1 MRVENLTRKNK
12 QMIKFSFTDEEIQS
26 ACKELGLPENT
37 FEDKTS
43 ERRKIID
50 CWNNANIIACP
61 GSGKTT
67 VLLVKLLLLSQRM
80 PFEDGSGIC
89 VLTHTNVAI
98 DEIKSTL
105 GNKADIIFKYPNFF
119 GTIQSFVGQF
129 LLKKSLWDYYRSPV
143 TSVDTDV
150 FNRKLIKEFM
160 KLNNYK
166 SKLHGLLF
174 HSAYN
179 QKITKKDIAAY
190 CFADDSLSAKDKSF
204 RVGKLFEALKKQETL
219 KKSGELKYSQCKS
232 LVVENLPV
240 EFNKQL
246 LLKELIDSKHKLAMG
261 ELANKK
267 CESLVTDLNLDLI
280 KNNIYNRAKNR
291 VVAGKDTESFK
302 EFKLLKED
310 IYKQGIVSFEDA
322 FSLSSIT
329 LNDCPEISPILSN
342 RFGFLFADEM
352 QDTQLH
358 QMDIISSV
366 FNEAVIKQ
374 YFGDPDQAIFNGF
387 SDETS
392 AWNHDLDGFVSLPIS
407 DSKRF
412 GNEIASCINPF
423 KQVLPAISGNAQKQS
438 LQPTI
443 LLFDQPEQA
452 VGLFVKQ
459 IHNHKLLGNDWRST
473 SARFN
478 LVGAVGKAPAEKD
491 TKLTINSYVQNYSKE
506 TTKRKSNFDNL
517 VSYFQKRPEE
527 ETKQFGTKVYYE
539 LFVNALVAML
549 NLMPNNQYSK
559 SKLLAELKENNP
571 EFLTAFN
578 LFIFNCIQQIE
589 TDTILP
595 IDVKTKF
602 INLLTQYN
610 YQTPQDIHFI
620 NENKINTID
629 AFTQKNNVIV
639 KDGIEIKVGTIHSIK
654 GETHMATLLVENENY
669 SYSESS
675 YFWGHKSDNDLF
687 CPNNTYK
694 RPKTSHAQLE
704 QRLKTTYVA
713 MSRPTHLLC
722 VAVQKSKAGCPKCP
736 PDKKGSCKWN
746 VV

>member
-1 MRVENLTRKNK
+1 
-12 QMIKFSFTDEEIQS
+12 MIKFSFTDEEIQS

-67 VLLVKLLLLSQRM
+67 VLLVKLLLLSQHM

-98 DEIKSTL
+98 DEIKNRL
-105 GNKADIIFKYPNFF
+105 GNKVDLLFKYPNFF
-119 GTIQSFVGQF
+119 GTIQSFVDKFLALPAFRLHPETANSTFIKFDNGTIKKLKINAFYNIGFGKGDKKTLCNYLYGQANQDPAS
-129 LLKKSLWDYYRSPV
+129 K
-143 TSVDTDV
+143 
-150 FNRKLIKEFM
+150 
-160 KLNNYK
+160 KLNGK
-166 SKLHGLLF
+166 QKTEKAIELLNSLEF
-174 HSAYN
+174 TLLDNIIRRPNGKTFLKDVNNEKYQAIRVICFDIWRRGILSFDDAFNFANWYLTEHS
-179 QKITKKDIAAY
+179 I
-190 CFADDSLSAKDKSF
+190 
-204 RVGKLFEALKKQETL
+204 
-219 KKSGELKYSQCKS
+219 
-232 LVVENLPV
+232 
-240 EFNKQL
+240 
-246 LLKELIDSKHKLAMG
+246 
-261 ELANKK
+261 
-267 CESLVTDLNLDLI
+267 LI
-280 KNNIYNRAKNR
+280 KNIISKR
-291 VVAGKDTESFK
+291 
-302 EFKLLKED
+302 
-310 IYKQGIVSFEDA
+310 
-322 FSLSSIT
+322 FSL
-329 LNDCPEISPILSN
+329 
-342 RFGFLFADEM
+342 LFADEM

-366 FNEAVIKQ
+366 FNEAVTKQ

-387 SDETS
+387 SDEKS
-392 AWNHDLDGFVSLPIS
+392 AWRDNIVGFERLAIS

-412 GNEIASCINPF
+412 GNEIAACINPF
-423 KQVLPAISGNAQKQS
+423 KQVLPSISGNTQKQS

-459 IHNHKLLGNDWRST
+459 IHNHKLLDNDWRST

-478 LVGAVGKAPAEKD
+478 LVGSVGKAPAED
-491 TKLTINSYVQNYSKE
+491 TKLTINSYVPNYSKKA
-506 TTKRKSNFDNL
+506 TKRKTNFDNL
-517 VSYFQKRPEE
+517 ISYFQKRPAE

-610 YQTPQDIHFI
+610 YQIPQNTSFI
-620 NENKINTID
+620 NENQINSID

-639 KDGIEIKVGTIHSIK
+639 EDGIEIKVGTIHSIK

-669 SYSESS
+669 GASESS
-675 YFWGHKSDNDLF
+675 YFWDHKSGNDLF

-694 RPKTSHAQLE
+694 RPKTSYAKLE

-713 MSRPTHLLC
+713 MSRPTH
-722 VAVQKSKAGCPKCP
+722 
-736 PDKKGSCKWN
+736 
-746 VV
+746 

>member
-1 MRVENLTRKNK
+1 MV
-12 QMIKFSFTDEEIQS
+12 KFSFTNEEIQS

-37 FEDKTS
+37 FDDKTS

-50 CWNNANIIACP
+50 CWDNANIIACP

-98 DEIKSTL
+98 DEIKNRL
-105 GNKADIIFKYPNFF
+105 GNKADILFKYPNFF

-129 LLKKSLWDYYRSPV
+129 LLKKSLWDYHHSPV
-143 TSVDTDV
+143 SSVDTEI
-150 FNRKLIKEFM
+150 FNRKLIKSFE
-160 KLNNYK
+160 KLNKYN
-166 SKLHGLLF
+166 SALHKFLF
-174 HSAYN
+174 HSAYDK
-179 QKITKKDIAAY
+179 KITQKDIAEY
-190 CFADDSLSAKDKSF
+190 CFEDDPLSAKDKNLRAS
-204 RVGKLFEALKKQETL
+204 KLFKALKKQKIL
-219 KKSGELKYSQCKS
+219 KKSGELEYSQCKS
-232 LVVENLPV
+232 LVRENLPE
-240 EFNKQL
+240 EFNKQI
-246 LLKELIDSKHKLAMG
+246 LLKELIDSAHKLALD
-261 ELANKK
+261 ELANNK
-267 CESLVTDLNLDLI
+267 CKALVANFNLDLI
-280 KNNIYNRAKNR
+280 RNNIYNRAKGR
-291 VVAGKDTESFK
+291 IAAGKDTASFK

-329 LNDCPEISPILSN
+329 LNDFPEISIILSN
-342 RFGFLFADEM
+342 RFGLLFADEM
-352 QDTQLH
+352 QDTQQH
-358 QMDIISSV
+358 QMDIINAV
-366 FNEAVIKQ
+366 FNESVTKQ

-392 AWNHDLDGFVSLPIS
+392 AWNHDLDGFVSLHIS
-407 DSKRF
+407 NSKRF
-412 GNEIASCINPF
+412 GNEIAACINPF
-423 KQVLPAISGNAQKQS
+423 KQVSPTISGNTQKQS

-452 VGLFVKQ
+452 LELFVKQ

-478 LVGAVGKAPAEKD
+478 LVGAVGKAPAKKD

-549 NLMPNNQYSK
+549 NLIPNNQYSK

-578 LFIFNCIQQIE
+578 LCIFNCIQQIE

-610 YQTPQDIHFI
+610 YQIPQDIPFI
-620 NENKINTID
+620 SENKINTID

-669 SYSESS
+669 GVSESS
-675 YFWGHKSDNDLF
+675 YFWGLKSDNHLF
-687 CPNNTYK
+687 CPNNTYE
-694 RPKTSHAQLE
+694 RPKKSYAQLE

-722 VAVQKSKAGCPKCP
+722 VAVQKSKAGCPTCP
-736 PDKKGSCKWN
+736 KDKKAVCKWN
-746 VV
+746 VVQNITAEIEAS

>member
-1 MRVENLTRKNK
+1 MVKL
-12 QMIKFSFTDEEIQS
+12 SFTDEEIQS

-37 FEDKTS
+37 FDDKTS

-98 DEIKSTL
+98 DEIKNRL
-105 GNKADIIFKYPNFF
+105 GNKADILFKYPNFF
-119 GTIQSFVGQF
+119 GTIQSFVGHF
-129 LLKKSLWDYYRSPV
+129 LLKKSLWDYYHSPV
-143 TSVDTDV
+143 ISVDTEI
-150 FNRKLIKEFM
+150 FNQKLIKSFE
-160 KLNNYK
+160 KLNKYN
-166 SKLHGLLF
+166 SALHKFLF
-174 HSAYN
+174 HSAYDK
-179 QKITKKDIAAY
+179 KITQKDIAKY
-190 CFADDSLSAKDKSF
+190 CFEEDPLSAKDKNLRAS
-204 RVGKLFEALKKQETL
+204 KLFKALKKQKIL
-219 KKSGELKYSQCKS
+219 KNSGELEYSKCNS
-232 LVVENLPV
+232 IVSENLPAD
-240 EFNKQL
+240 FNKQL
-246 LLKELIDSKHKLAMG
+246 LLRELIVSRHKLAMD
-261 ELANKK
+261 ELDKNKCKALVANF
-267 CESLVTDLNLDLI
+267 NLDLI
-280 KNNIYNRAKNR
+280 RNNIYNRAKGR
-291 VVAGKDTESFK
+291 IAAGKDTASFK

-329 LNDCPEISPILSN
+329 LNDFPEISIILSN
-342 RFGFLFADEM
+342 RFGLLFADEM
-352 QDTQLH
+352 QDTQQH
-358 QMDIISSV
+358 QMDIINAVFKESV
-366 FNEAVIKQ
+366 TKQ

-392 AWNHDLDGFVSLPIS
+392 AWKHNLDGFVSLPIS

-412 GNEIASCINPF
+412 GNEIAGCINPF
-423 KQVLPAISGNAQKQS
+423 KKVLPSISGNTEKQS

-443 LLFDQPEQA
+443 LLFEAPSQA
-452 VGLFVKQ
+452 VELFVKQ
-459 IHNHKLLGNDWRST
+459 IHNHNLLNYEWKST

-478 LVGAVGKAPAEKD
+478 LVGSVGKEPAEKD
-491 TKLTINSYVQNYSKE
+491 TKLTINSYVENYSKE
-506 TTKRKSNFDNL
+506 TTKRKTNFDNL
-517 VSYFQKRPEE
+517 VSYFQKRPET

-549 NLMPNNQYSK
+549 NLMLKNQYSR

-578 LFIFNCIQQIE
+578 LFIFNCIEQIE
-589 TDTILP
+589 NDTVLP
-595 IDVKTKF
+595 SDIKTEF

-610 YQTPQDIHFI
+610 YQIPQNIPFASEEQI
-620 NENKINTID
+620 KPID

-654 GETHMATLLVENENY
+654 GETHLATLLVENENY
-669 SYSESS
+669 SASESS
-675 YFWGHKSDNDLF
+675 YFWGHSSGNDLF

-694 RPKTSHAQLE
+694 RPKKSYTQLE

-722 VAVQKSKAGCPKCP
+722 VAVQKSKAGCLTCP
-736 PDKKGSCKWN
+736 PDKKVTCKWK
-746 VV
+746 VIPFLDDLS

>member
-1 MRVENLTRKNK
+1 
-12 QMIKFSFTDEEIQS
+12 MIKFSFTDEEIQS

-50 CWNNANIIACP
+50 CWNDANIIACP

-98 DEIKSTL
+98 DEIKNRL
-105 GNKADIIFKYPNFF
+105 GNKVDLLFKYPNFF
-119 GTIQSFVGQF
+119 GTIQSFVDKFLALPAFRLHPETANSTFIKFDNGTIKKLKINAFYNIGFGKGDKKTLCNYLYGQANQDPAS
-129 LLKKSLWDYYRSPV
+129 K
-143 TSVDTDV
+143 
-150 FNRKLIKEFM
+150 
-160 KLNNYK
+160 KLNGK
-166 SKLHGLLF
+166 QKTEKAIELLNSLEF
-174 HSAYN
+174 TLLDNIIRRPNGKTFLKDVNNEKYQAIRVICFDIWRRGILSFDDAFNFANWYLTEHS
-179 QKITKKDIAAY
+179 I
-190 CFADDSLSAKDKSF
+190 
-204 RVGKLFEALKKQETL
+204 
-219 KKSGELKYSQCKS
+219 
-232 LVVENLPV
+232 
-240 EFNKQL
+240 
-246 LLKELIDSKHKLAMG
+246 
-261 ELANKK
+261 
-267 CESLVTDLNLDLI
+267 LI
-280 KNNIYNRAKNR
+280 KNIISKR
-291 VVAGKDTESFK
+291 
-302 EFKLLKED
+302 
-310 IYKQGIVSFEDA
+310 
-322 FSLSSIT
+322 FSL
-329 LNDCPEISPILSN
+329 
-342 RFGFLFADEM
+342 LFADEM

-366 FNEAVIKQ
+366 FNEAVTKQ

-387 SDETS
+387 SDEKS
-392 AWNHDLDGFVSLPIS
+392 AWRDNIVGFERLAIS

-412 GNEIASCINPF
+412 GNEIAACINPF
-423 KQVLPAISGNAQKQS
+423 KQVLPSISGNTQKQS

-443 LLFDQPEQA
+443 LLFDQSEQA

-459 IHNHKLLGNDWRST
+459 IHNHKLLDNDWRST

-478 LVGAVGKAPAEKD
+478 LVGSVGKAPAED
-491 TKLTINSYVQNYSKE
+491 TKLTINSYVPNYSKE
-506 TTKRKSNFDNL
+506 ATKRKTNFDNL
-517 VSYFQKRPEE
+517 ISYFQKRPAE

-549 NLMPNNQYSK
+549 NLMPNNQYTK

-610 YQTPQDIHFI
+610 YQIPQNTSFI
-620 NENKINTID
+620 NENQINSID

-639 KDGIEIKVGTIHSIK
+639 EDGIEIKVGTIHSIK

-669 SYSESS
+669 GASESS
-675 YFWGHKSDNDLF
+675 YFWDHKSGNDLF

-694 RPKTSHAQLE
+694 RPKTSYAQLE

-722 VAVQKSKAGCPKCP
+722 VAVQKSKASCPTCQ
-736 PDKKGSCKWN
+736 PDKKASCKWK

>member
-1 MRVENLTRKNK
+1 
-12 QMIKFSFTDEEIQS
+12 MIKFSFTNEEIQS
-26 ACKELGLPENT
+26 TCKELGLPENT
-37 FEDKTS
+37 FDDKTS

-50 CWNNANIIACP
+50 CWDNANIIACP

-98 DEIKSTL
+98 DEIKNRL
-105 GNKADIIFKYPNFF
+105 GKKADILFKYPNFF

-166 SKLHGLLF
+166 SKLHNLLF

-204 RVGKLFEALKKQETL
+204 RVGKLFEALKKQGTL

-232 LVVENLPV
+232 LVAENLPV

-267 CESLVTDLNLDLI
+267 CESLVTDLSLDLI

-329 LNDCPEISPILSN
+329 LSDCPEISPILSN
-342 RFGFLFADEM
+342 RFGFLFSDEM
-352 QDTQLH
+352 QDTQQH
-358 QMDIISSV
+358 QMDIINAAFNKSV
-366 FNEAVIKQ
+366 TKQ

-412 GNEIASCINPF
+412 GNEIAACINPF
-423 KQVLPAISGNAQKQS
+423 KQVLPTILGNTQKQS

-459 IHNHKLLGNDWRST
+459 IHNHNLLGNDWIST

-478 LVGAVGKAPAEKD
+478 LVGSVGKAPVEKD
-491 TKLTINSYVQNYSKE
+491 TKLTINSYVENYSKE

-517 VSYFQKRPEE
+517 VSYFQKRPEAE
-527 ETKQFGTKVYYE
+527 IKKLGTKVYYE
-539 LFVNALVAML
+539 LFVNALLAVL
-549 NLMPNNQYSK
+549 NLISNNQYSK
-559 SKLLAELKENNP
+559 NKLLAELKENNP

-578 LFIFNCIQQIE
+578 LFTFNYIQKIE
-589 TDTILP
+589 SDASLP
-595 IDVKTKF
+595 IDAKTKF
-602 INLLTQYN
+602 INLLAQYK
-610 YQTPQDIHFI
+610 YQIPQNTSFI
-620 NENKINTID
+620 NEDQVKPID
-629 AFTQKNNVIV
+629 TFTQKNNVIME
-639 KDGIEIKVGTIHSIK
+639 DGIEIKVGTIHSIK

-669 SYSESS
+669 SASESS
-675 YFWGHKSDNDLF
+675 YFWGHSSGNDLF

-694 RPKTSHAQLE
+694 RPTKSYAQLE

-722 VAVQKSKAGCPKCP
+722 VAVQKSKAGCLTCP
-736 PDKKGSCKWN
+736 PDKKVACKWK
-746 VV
+746 VIPVLDDLS

>member
-1 MRVENLTRKNK
+1 MRVESLTRKNK
-12 QMIKFSFTDEEIQS
+12 QMVKLSFTDEEIQS
-26 ACKELGLPENT
+26 ACKELGLPENS

-50 CWNNANIIACP
+50 CWDNANIIACP

-98 DEIKSTL
+98 DEIKNRL
-105 GNKADIIFKYPNFF
+105 GNKADILFKYPNFF

-129 LLKKSLWDYYRSPV
+129 LLKKSLWDLYHSPV
-143 TSVDTDV
+143 NSVDTEV
-150 FNRKLIKEFM
+150 FNRKLVKGFM
-160 KLNNYK
+160 KLNNYQ
-166 SKLHGLLF
+166 SKLHNLLF

-179 QKITKKDIAAY
+179 QKITKKDIKTY
-190 CFADDSLSAKDKSF
+190 CFEHDSLSDKDKTL
-204 RVGKLFEALKKQETL
+204 RAGQLFEALKKQKII
-219 KKSGELKYSQCKS
+219 KKSGELEYSHCKS
-232 LVVENLPV
+232 LVTEKLPA

-246 LLKELIDSKHKLAMG
+246 LLKELIESKHKLAMN
-261 ELANKK
+261 ELANNKS
-267 CESLVTDLNLDLI
+267 ESLVTNLNLDLI
-280 KNNIYNRAKNR
+280 KNNIYNREKNK

-302 EFKLLKED
+302 EFKRLKED
-310 IYKQGIVSFEDA
+310 IYRQGIVSFEDA
-322 FSLSSIT
+322 FLLSSIT
-329 LNDCPEISPILSN
+329 LNDFPEISTILSN

-352 QDTQLH
+352 QDTQQH
-358 QMDIISSV
+358 QMSIIGTV
-366 FNEAVIKQ
+366 FNKTVTKQ
-374 YFGDPDQAIFNGF
+374 YFGDPDQAIFNGI
-387 SDETS
+387 SDEMS
-392 AWNHDLDGFVSLPIS
+392 AWKDKIVGFERLAIS

-412 GNEIASCINPF
+412 GNEIAECINPF
-423 KQVLPAISGNAQKQS
+423 KQVLPTITGNSEKQS
-438 LQPTI
+438 LQPII

-452 VGLFVKQ
+452 VDLFVKQ
-459 IHNHKLLGNDWRST
+459 IHNHNLLNKEWIST

-478 LVGAVGKAPAEKD
+478 LVGYVGKAPTEKGN
-491 TKLTINSYVQNYSKE
+491 KLTINSYVQNYSKE
-506 TTKRKSNFDNL
+506 TTKLKTNFDNL
-517 VSYFQKRPEE
+517 VSYFQKRPGFEI
-527 ETKQFGTKVYYE
+527 KQFGTKVYYD
-539 LFVNALVAML
+539 LFVSALVAIL
-549 NLMPNNQYSK
+549 NLIQSNQYSK
-559 SKLLAELKENNP
+559 SKLLADLKENSP

-589 TDTILP
+589 TVSILP
-595 IDVKTKF
+595 VDVKTKF

-610 YQTPQDIHFI
+610 YQIPQNIPFI
-620 NENKINTID
+620 NENQISSID

-639 KDGIEIKVGTIHSIK
+639 EDGIEIKVGTIHSIK

-669 SYSESS
+669 SASESS

-694 RPKTSHAQLE
+694 RPKTAYAQLE

-722 VAVQKSKAGCPKCP
+722 VAVQKSKAGCPTCL
-736 PDKKGSCKWN
+736 PDKKASCKWK

>member
-1 MRVENLTRKNK
+1 
-12 QMIKFSFTDEEIQS
+12 MIKFSFTNEEIQS

-37 FEDKTS
+37 FDDKTS

-50 CWNNANIIACP
+50 CWDNANIIACP

-80 PFEDGSGIC
+80 PFDDGSGIC

-98 DEIKSTL
+98 DEIKNRL
-105 GNKADIIFKYPNFF
+105 GNKADILFKYPNFF

-129 LLKKSLWDYYRSPV
+129 LLKKSLWDYYRSPI
-143 TSVDTDV
+143 TSVDTVV
-150 FNRKLIKEFM
+150 FNRKLIKEFK

-166 SKLHGLLF
+166 SRLHSLLF

-179 QKITKKDIAAY
+179 PKITKKDIAAY
-190 CFADDSLSAKDKSF
+190 CFADDSLSDKDKSF
-204 RVGKLFEALKKQETL
+204 RAGQLFEALKKQKTL
-219 KKSGELKYSQCKS
+219 KKSGELEYSKCKS
-232 LVVENLPV
+232 LVAENLPA

-261 ELANKK
+261 ELTNKK

-291 VVAGKDTESFK
+291 VVAGNNTESFK

-387 SDETS
+387 SDEKS
-392 AWNHDLDGFVSLPIS
+392 AWRDNIVGFERLAIS

-412 GNEIASCINPF
+412 GNEIAACINPF
-423 KQVLPAISGNAQKQS
+423 KQVLPSISGNTQKQS

-452 VGLFVKQ
+452 LGLFVKQ
-459 IHNHKLLGNDWRST
+459 IHNHKLLDNDWRST

-478 LVGAVGKAPAEKD
+478 LVGSVGKAPAEKD
-491 TKLTINSYVQNYSKE
+491 TKLTINSYVENYSKE
-506 TTKRKSNFDNL
+506 TTKRKTNFDNL
-517 VSYFQKRPEE
+517 VSYFQKRPEAE
-527 ETKQFGTKVYYE
+527 IKQLGTKVYYE
-539 LFVNALVAML
+539 IFVNALVATL
-549 NLMPNNQYSK
+549 NLIPNNQYSK
-559 SKLLAELKENNP
+559 SKLLAELKENRH
-571 EFLTAFN
+571 EFLTAYN
-578 LFIFNCIQQIE
+578 LFIFKCIQQIE
-589 TDTILP
+589 TDAILP
-595 IDVKTKF
+595 TDVKTEF

-610 YQTPQDIHFI
+610 YQIPQNIPFTSENQI
-620 NENKINTID
+620 NSMD
-629 AFTQKNNVIV
+629 AFTQKNNVIME
-639 KDGIEIKVGTIHSIK
+639 DGIEIKVGTIHSIK

-669 SYSESS
+669 GASESS
-675 YFWGHKSDNDLF
+675 YFWGYSSGNDLF

-694 RPKTSHAQLE
+694 RPKKSYTQLE

-722 VAVQKSKAGCPKCP
+722 VAVQKSKAGCLTCP
-736 PDKKGSCKWN
+736 PDKKVTCKWK
-746 VV
+746 VIPFLDDLS